1 MDVIAL
7 VAIVIVVV
15 KYKMISFELH
25 LQNARNSNLCRHQMF
40 INLQNRIG
48 NKYNRRTCIAKNI
61 LYTGWTHY
69 IYTKYGENFENQFY
83 LNQTII
89 QK

>member
-1 MDVIAL
+1 MVVIVL
-7 VAIVIVVV
+7 VATVIVVV

-48 NKYNRRTCIAKNI
+48 TKYNRRKYIARNMF
-61 LYTGWTHY
+61 YTGWTHY
-69 IYTKYGENFENQFY
+69 IYTKYDKNFEYQFY
-83 LNQTII
+83 LNQAII